1 MTFFSS
7 SSSSFLVRATTLAA
21 LWMTTL
27 AAPAWADD
35 HGPRVPLLAAYKSE
49 CSSCHVAYPVGL
61 LPAASWQRLMS
72 HLPKHFGTDASLD
85 AATTKQISDW
95 LMANGGG
102 RRAAEAPPEDR
113 ITKGRWFIREHDEVA
128 ADVWKRPAI
137 KSAANCAACHTQA
150 AEGSFRERDI
160 RIPK

>member
-1 MTFFSS
+1 MTFPST
-7 SSSSFLVRATTLAA
+7 SFLMRAAASAALCLTTLA
-21 LWMTTL
+21 T
-27 AAPAWADD
+27 PAWADD
-35 HGPRVPLLAAYKSE
+35 HGPRVPLLPAYKAE
-49 CSSCHVAYPVGL
+49 CSACHVPYPASL
-61 LPAASWQRLMS
+61 LPTASWQRLMT

>member
-1 MTFFSS
+1 MTFSFFSP
-7 SSSSFLVRATTLAA
+7 FLMRATTLTAVW
-21 LWMTTL
+21 LTTL
-27 AAPAWADD
+27 AAPVWADD

-61 LPAASWQRLMS
+61 LPAASWQRLMT

-85 AATTKQISDW
+85 AATTKQVSDW

-128 ADVWKRPAI
+128 AEVWKRPAI

>member
-1 MTFFSS
+1 MTFFS
-7 SSSSFLVRATTLAA
+7 FPLVRATTLAA
-21 LWMTTL
+21 LWLTTL

-61 LPAASWQRLMS
+61 LPAASWQRLMT

>member
-1 MTFFSS
+1 MTFSYSS
-7 SSSSFLVRATTLAA
+7 LLTRATTLAA
-21 LWMTTL
+21 LWVTTL

-35 HGPRVPLLAAYKSE
+35 QGPRVPLLAAYKSE
-49 CSSCHVAYPVGL
+49 CSSCHVPYPVGL